1 MESHFG
7 WLAVNHLSNVFRV
20 QNLPIKGV
28 EQVDGAWDE
37 QTSNER
43 IEQTSNERI
52 EQASASQEGKAD
64 TSQTEQT
71 VGSLDLGGASLEIAF
86 LSNESTLVTRSFS
99 SLGAD
104 QLRRRLLQQLK
115 KEHRDSHPCYPAGFE
130 ESYEG
135 HCVVG
140 TGDVA
145 LFLRSE
151 V

>member
-7 WLAVNHLSNVFRV
+7 WLAVNHLSNVSRV
-20 QNLPIKGV
+20 HHLPIKGD
-28 EQVDGAWDE
+28 EQVDG
-37 QTSNER
+37 TGNE
-43 IEQTSNERI
+43 EGGNERI
-52 EQASASQEGKAD
+52 EQASVSQKGKTD
-64 TSQTEQT
+64 ISQTEQT

-86 LSNESTLVTRSFS
+86 LSNESHTLVTRSFA

-135 HCVVG
+135 HHVVG

-145 LFLRSE
+145 LFLWSE